1 MMRRLLIAASVAL
14 LPLAAAGQAKFELET
29 RLWQP
34 DLTSSVRSVEGA
46 EEIDPDLAI
55 VDLKDDLGVKDDDF
69 LDYRL
74 TVFTG
79 PRSRIRFGYTSIDYA
94 GDATVTRTI
103 EFQGTTYEL
112 GTRVVSDLTMDY
124 YRLGWTWQFLGGRT
138 ARFGTILEAKAV
150 EIDAGLLAPEIDPPV
165 DERDSISAVFP
176 TVGLA
181 LDVNPSRRVSLFAEV
196 SGIDVGDTGNFL
208 DGEVGLRVTPVPFLT
223 LVGGWRMIDMEVKDN
238 EDFAKLED
246 SGPFFGA
253 TLRF

>member
-1 MMRRLLIAASVAL
+1 MRRIVIAGVLAL
-14 LPLAAAGQAKFELET
+14 LPLSAAGQPKFELET

-46 EEIDPDLAI
+46 EAIDPDLAI
-55 VDLKDDLGVKDDDF
+55 VDLKDDLGMADDDF

-74 TVFTG
+74 TFHTG
-79 PRSRIRFGYTSIDYA
+79 PRSRVRFAYTSIDYS

-103 EFQGTTYEL
+103 EFQGTTYEF

-124 YRLGWTWQFLGGRT
+124 YRFGWVWQFLGGPT
-138 ARFGTILEAKAV
+138 ARLGMVLEAKAV
-150 EIDAGLLAPEIDPPV
+150 EIDAGLLAPELAPPV

-181 LDVNPSRRVSLFAEV
+181 LDLNPGRMVNVFAEV

-223 LVGGWRMIDMEVKDN
+223 LVGGWRMIDMEVRDN
-238 EDFAKLED
+238 QDFAKLED

-253 TLRF
+253 SLRF

>member
-1 MMRRLLIAASVAL
+1 MRRILIVGAL
-14 LPLAAAGQAKFELET
+14 ALWPLAAAAQAKFELET

-34 DLTSSVRSVEGA
+34 DLTSSVRSVEGVEA
-46 EEIDPDLAI
+46 IDPELAV
-55 VDLKDDLGVKDDDF
+55 VDLKADLGMTDDDF

-74 TVFTG
+74 TVHTG
-79 PRSRIRFGYTSIDYA
+79 PRSRIRFAYTALEYD
-94 GDATVTRTI
+94 GDATVTRAI

-124 YRLGWTWQFLGGRT
+124 YRLGWVWQFLGGPT
-138 ARFGTILEAKAV
+138 ARLGTVLEAKAV
-150 EIDAGLLAPEIDPPV
+150 EIDAGLLAPELEPPV

-181 LDVNPSRRVSLFAEV
+181 LDLTPSRYLDLFAEV
-196 SGIDVGDTGNFL
+196 SGIDIGDTGSFV
-208 DGEVGLRVTPVPFLT
+208 DAEVGIRLTPVRFLT
-223 LVGGWRMIDMEVKDN
+223 LIGGWRMVDLEVEDD

-253 TLRF
+253 LIRF